1 MKLTRKKLLGGF
13 LILLAL
19 SILGG
24 FILFEYS
31 VKWLEKEISLT
42 KIRLEQQGYAVSYS
56 SISITGNPLLME
68 IRLENPSLKER
79 QETWAWQGKELVI
92 SVYPWKPYIWT
103 CSFSGNHKVT
113 TLKNAPIPLGTLSI
127 ERALGVFT
135 LSSEG
140 KLEQVDFKVGA
151 ITSLLETQVQSVSL
165 KNLSLNMTQLNHPL
179 NSKFT
184 FTTEV
189 VNLES
194 LLKAAPLDYP
204 LILNIEGELS
214 GYTLKTSSPRSLS
227 QWRDG
232 GGIMNIISLNISW
245 PPISAEAEGTLTL
258 DKNMYFLGSFSSK
271 IIGYQEALE
280 DMVKLGWI
288 KKKKALMAS
297 FILEL
302 FTTTDGSG
310 PKQLT
315 VPITLQNGMIS
326 VGPAPLIKLQPLED
340 IR

>member
-31 VKWLEKEISLT
+31 VKWLEKEILST

-68 IRLENPSLKER
+68 IKLENPSLKAP
-79 QETWAWQGKELVI
+79 QEIWAWQGKGLVI
-92 SVYPWKPYIWT
+92 SVYPWKPYILT
-103 CSFSGNHKVT
+103 CSFSGDQKIT
-113 TLKNAPIPLGTLSI
+113 APKNAPIPLGTLSI
-127 ERALGVFT
+127 EGALGVFT

-140 KLEQVDFKVGA
+140 KLEQADFKVGA
-151 ITSLLETQVQSVSL
+151 ITSLLETQVQAVSL
-165 KNLSLNMTQLNHPL
+165 KNFSLNMTQLNHPL

-194 LLKAAPLDYP
+194 LLKSAPLDYP
-204 LILNIEGELS
+204 LILNIKGELS
-214 GYTLKTSSPRSLS
+214 GYTSKTSSPRSLS

-245 PPISAEAEGTLTL
+245 PPINAEAEGTLTL
-258 DKNMYFLGSFSSK
+258 DKNMYLLGSFSSK
-271 IIGYQEALE
+271 ITGYQEALE

-297 FILEL
+297 FVLEL
-302 FTTTDGSG
+302 FTTTNGSG
-310 PKQLT
+310 FKQLT
-315 VPITLQNGMIS
+315 VPITLQNGTVS
-326 VGPAPLIKLQPLED
+326 VGPAPLIKLQPLKD
-340 IR
+340 I